1 MSVKLLQGDCLEL
14 MKDIPDK
21 SVDMVLCDLP
31 YGTTRCGFD
40 RIIPFEPL
48 WKQYKRII
56 KDHGAILLFSQQ
68 PFTTDLIMSNRKM
81 FRYEIIWNKTLPT
94 GFLNAKKMPMR
105 YHENICVFYKHLP
118 TYNPQIRKLSEEW
131 MKENGYPPIGHTR
144 YNSGGAEQYNE
155 FRKKEWKYVEKGER
169 YPSDVLEYDLPED
182 LEDIVK
188 FSNWNGGGYYGS
200 AKGAEKAKHPT
211 AKPVDLLEYH
221 IRTYTNEGD
230 TVLDNCMG
238 SGSTGV
244 ACVNTDRN
252 FVGMELSEQYFE
264 IAKQRIEGE

>member
-1 MSVKLLQGDCLEL
+1 MNKNINIKQGDCLEL
-14 MKDIPDK
+14 MKDISDK
-21 SVDMVLCDLP
+21 SIDMILADLP

-40 RIIPFEPL
+40 TVIPFDPL

-56 KDHGAILLFSQQ
+56 KDNGAILLFSQQ

-118 TYNPQIRKLSEEW
+118 TYNPQMRTVER
-131 MKENGYPPIGHTR
+131 NDIGR
-144 YNSGGAEQYNE
+144 ERVNSGKAEQYNE
-155 FRKKEWKYVEKGER
+155 FRNNDWKWVETGER
-169 YPSDVLEYDLPED
+169 YPSDVLEYVSEEIED
-182 LEDIVK
+182 VVK
-188 FSNWNGGGYYGS
+188 FSNWNGALFGNTD
-200 AKGAEKAKHPT
+200 KTVKHPT
-211 AKPVDLLEYH
+211 AKPVDLLEYL

-244 ACVNTDRN
+244 ACVNTGRN
-252 FVGMELSEQYFE
+252 FIGMELEEKYFE
-264 IAKQRIEGE
+264 IAKNRIESINNER